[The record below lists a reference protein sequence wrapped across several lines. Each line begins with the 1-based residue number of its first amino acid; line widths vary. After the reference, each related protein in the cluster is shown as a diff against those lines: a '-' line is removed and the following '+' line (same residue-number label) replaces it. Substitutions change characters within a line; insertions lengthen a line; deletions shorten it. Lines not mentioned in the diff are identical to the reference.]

1 MSARF
6 RDIPG
11 LLGRVLAGFL
21 LATRALGDTVLDV
34 EEIGPWLAANNIPD
48 PQFRLAGAIML
59 LFAGSLSILMVG
71 FVVDSTRPDDQS
83 PS

>member
-34 EEIGPWLAANNIPD
+34 EEIGPWLAANNMPV
-48 PQFRLAGAIML
+48 PQF
-59 LFAGSLSILMVG
+59 
-71 FVVDSTRPDDQS
+71 
-83 PS
+83 